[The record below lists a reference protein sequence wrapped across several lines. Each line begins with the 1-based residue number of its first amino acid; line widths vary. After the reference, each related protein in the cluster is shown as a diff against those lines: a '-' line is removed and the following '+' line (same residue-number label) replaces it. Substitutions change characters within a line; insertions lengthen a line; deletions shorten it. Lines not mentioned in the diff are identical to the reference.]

1 MKTLHWCKLCHQPGN
16 AISIIMD
23 GWYMSFLCYICFVCM
38 MRPNISNKECEECTL
53 AIGDQ
58 QWTSEKMKTIE
69 YVNLSL
75 RWDD

>member
-1 MKTLHWCKLCHQPGN
+1 
-16 AISIIMD
+16 
-23 GWYMSFLCYICFVCM
+23 MSFLCFICFVCM
-38 MRPNISNKECEECTL
+38 TRPNISNKEREEYTL

-58 QWTSEKMKTIE
+58 QSTNEKMKTIE

>member
-1 MKTLHWCKLCHQPGN
+1 
-16 AISIIMD
+16 
-23 GWYMSFLCYICFVCM
+23 M
-38 MRPNISNKECEECTL
+38 MRPNISSKECEECTL